1 MKNET
6 HTESDS
12 EKKAGDY
19 TIQPKADLEAS
30 RLETPASVQ
39 EVMSKIEQAQLLR
52 AREDINI
59 QLSDIKKSVQGVIH
73 RYTFDEFAETGKTM
87 SLSEY
92 KKQRTKVLEKVS
104 FCANSADIKEKIL
117 IHILAWLKEWNAILS
132 DMTEVDID
140 EHHHCIAQMEVL
152 PKTFKAIEGNVKRLS
167 VISTSLLEDKK
178 KQEEKKASRK
188 ALWKSWKERVIKR
201 PATVHALTPNQ
212 MIGDEFATN
221 TKVSEIQAM
230 LQELIDTTMF
240 NKLENNAINYI
251 ASTIENLSK
260 ALSSLNNEAKII
272 NLHPGIYISEES
284 EKELSLQIIQE
295 LSEENER
302 LQRKLQEAEEKC
314 EQFIKFK
321 ASPTS
326 TLKVLYE
333 FSPESSMGFSM
344 TDEAASMDNTL
355 TKEFENRMD
364 GAQRKETQ
372 GSVLKWDSAS
382 SHTVQ
387 VEMTP
392 DLIEQQFPLLEK
404 PPKIPSKD
412 ITEDKISLKKGD
424 IYQKGWTDEYQSQ
437 KRKITKAPYEFE
449 TSRSNLSNQTSKQIV
464 PKTKVDY
471 DLDLQAQQKM
481 SQEIQPLSIAKSKS
495 FIESKS
501 QHVLSNFPSTDT
513 KSQGGKS
520 GTSSKWERLRKYKI
534 AYILEKCQIISDH
547 KKKSTTELMA
557 KESKSV
563 MSFQAVPF
571 ASIQPDKS
579 SEKVKIKGKEHQ
591 ISSEIT
597 TSKEGKTKE
606 EDTSVFSKKGK
617 SQELVESQSKTT
629 KETSESTTV
638 LGSPEGKSEQANL
651 DEFHNAIMS
660 FLKEKIDN
668 TENPLDKK
676 TMLEEELL
684 LKKAEVEK
692 LGIIKAKMEEYFQNV
707 ARAVAKILRKYK
719 DIKKAGQ
726 IREKQM
732 KQTRVSFMPGLH
744 LQEPVSPTSEI
755 SSLLSSESMDPVVQN
770 LTQEI
775 LNEID
780 APVVSLADH
789 KEEEKQRQE
798 EYLLEVQGES
808 FNMNLKHQ
816 LQEKRNLCKMS
827 YQRIHKDLQKLQM
840 KEGEQEQQKQ
850 DQWQEEVW
858 EQHQKQ
864 RMQTQTEQDE
874 KQKGMEEEEEQKQK
888 QQHLEAWRQKMK
900 EQGVSL
906 EKEKGQQMEQLQKEV
921 KHMELESS
929 WKEEEEK
936 QKPKRKGRDD
946 ESQWH
951 KKAKEQ
957 LKIKE
962 EIPEE
967 LETVLSYSSIR
978 LTPRWKN
985 TWKRA
990 LLLHTKTDF
999 HVNLADEKHS
1009 ELVIPPTS
1017 TQLSSPGPF
1026 SIPGQFPT
1034 KSITVIHEEDQNQG
1048 ITLSPEQAQAL
1059 GITLTPQQAQE
1070 QGITLTPSQALAQGI
1085 TLTPSQALAPDTTLT
1100 PQQALEQGITLTPSQ
1115 ALAQGITLTP
1125 SQALAPDTTL
1135 TSQQALAQGITLTPS
1150 QALAQGITLTPQ
1162 QALEQGITLTP
1173 SQALAQGITL
1183 TPQQALEQGITLS
1196 PQQVLAQGITLTPQQ
1211 VQAQGITLTP
1221 SQALAQGITLTSQ
1234 QALVQGITLTP
1245 QQALAQAITLTPQQA
1260 LAQGITL
1267 TPQQVQAQDITLTPQ
1282 QALAQD
1288 ITLTPQQVQAR
1299 DITLTPHQALAQDI
1313 TLTPQQVQALGITL
1327 TPHQAQ
1333 ALGIT
1338 LTPQQ
1343 VQAQGITL
1351 TPSQALA
1358 QGITLTPSQALAPD
1372 ITLTPQQA
1380 LAQAITLTPQQVLE
1394 QDITLTPSQA
1404 LAQGI
1409 TLTPQQAL
1417 PQDITLTPQQALVQG
1432 ITLTPHQ
1439 AQALGITLT
1448 PQQVQAQGITLS
1460 PNQVLAPDTTLTP
1473 QQALPQDITLT
1484 PQQALVQGITLT
1496 PHQAQA
1502 LGITLTPQ
1510 QVQAQGITLSP
1521 NQVLAPDTTLT
1532 PQQVQAQG
1540 ITLTPEQAQAQ
1551 GITLTP
1557 QQVLAQGI
1565 TLTPQQVLAQGI
1577 TLTPQQVQAQGIT
1590 LSPSQVLAPDITLTP
1605 QQALEQG
1612 ITLTP
1617 QQAQALGIT
1626 LTPQQAQAQGIT
1638 LTPEQAQAQGITLT
1652 PQQVLAQ
1659 GITLTPQQVLAP
1671 VITLTPQQ
1679 ALAQGITLTPQQ
1691 AQALGITLTP
1701 QQVQAQGITLTPEQ
1715 AQAHGITLTPQQVLA
1730 QGITLTPQQVLAP
1743 VITLTPQQALE
1754 QGITLTPQQAQ
1765 ALGITLTPQQ
1775 VQAQGITLT
1784 PEQAQAQGITL
1795 TPQQAQ
1801 AQGITLTP
1809 QHVLA
1814 QGITLTPQQVLA
1826 QGITLTPQQVQAQGI
1841 TLTPQQVL
1849 AQGITLTPQ
1858 QVQAQGITLT
1868 PQQVQAQGITLTPQ
1882 QVLAQGITLTPQQA
1896 LEQGI
1901 TLTPQQAQ
1909 ALGITLTPQQVQAQ
1923 GITLTH
1929 EQFKALMVTLTLE
1942 KSQGLGVTLTHEQVQ
1957 ALRAPV
1963 IFQQEGT
1970 LRDYITPIQGQTPKA
1985 PAQAHDM
1992 TLTPEQSQGMQIPVT
2007 TQQAQIL
2014 GVPITQGQDE
2024 ALGVTITPQ
2033 QAEAQAQ
2040 ARALMF
2046 TLTPENARIWGIT
2059 HTNEQAPAVGITLT
2073 PEQKQVLGVPLTLDQ
2088 AQALETPLTAEQAW
2102 KLGVAITPEM
2112 AQEVSHTL
2120 FLKQGKA
2127 LGIEQAQSFGTPL
2140 TLNQAQAL
2148 RIPNAWLSIITRR
2161 HERSLGAP
2169 LTSDKAHVLGPPLTH
2184 EQVQPSG
2191 APFTPGQAQ
2200 PMGITHMSKQSLEP
2214 RAPPINEQFSQ
2225 IWAGPSSGHT
2235 QEVGIFS
2242 ISDKSIK
2249 PSAPHMPRLSTR
2261 LAPSTLKPF
2270 QESKTSLLS
2279 GQSTTSRTRWP
2290 LVPSALIDEKTP
2302 GFKVSST
2309 SLQTSGFPF
2318 TQAPFVSGKSG
2329 GKGSFPREL
2338 PSSKQTLVSKGQFT
2352 PVKFLAPEVP
2362 PTPGKLSVS
2371 GTPPTLGQP
2380 LTLDSPLSPRQIL
2393 IPRDSLTPQ
2402 SPLISKLPLASRQ
2415 PLISGIPP
2423 ASSPIPSLWAPLFPG
2438 KPLIPGAPSV
2448 PGELI
2453 ESGLSTFSEQ
2463 PQAFQ
2468 LPTTCEQSPYLQAPS
2483 TLGELPAPQTFPG
2496 QAFPL
2501 RISPTPGH
2509 PPPPWAPSTPAKP
2522 PKDLSLKSKSAL
2534 VHPGAPSFKVP
2545 QAPFTAKKFQISEVS
2560 DTSEEI
2566 QELRDS
2572 FTMEQLRTFQPY
2584 LTKYRTP
2591 VSQTPYIDEGDLSTL
2606 MKPIT
2611 SLPPLT
2617 TQLPKRSQISPSEW
2631 DWKSRFPPISKPC
2644 VLTSVSGTKKL
2655 KMMIPPSSFQELK
2668 EQRYFVDV
2676 KAQRKNLILLNQT
2689 TETSGH
2695 PSELHTTA
2703 RNLIIETLHTDTV
2716 RLGYLFRKYIAYR
2729 LIQRARNN
2737 IIKRLLAIQNSGKG
2751 YETQN
2756 LYIMLN
2762 RIDGYQKKMMGVW
2775 TEKQK
2780 SLEQKRTQCLR
2791 KMMFLFSQLQDMYQL
2806 NLSQPVPLLIDKKQ
2820 KPAPTKFIQQPFLE
2834 LLVKEDRKFDIF
2846 KKFRQEDQMATIWN
2860 ADQSISSY
2868 PIAEKTSLHSLWA
2881 QLGGYPPIP
2890 MLLQLDVQS
2899 SFRKSL
2905 ASIQSQFNKNPKRL

>member
-1 MKNET
+1 
-6 HTESDS
+6 
-12 EKKAGDY
+12 G
-19 TIQPKADLEAS
+19 
-30 RLETPASVQ
+30 
-39 EVMSKIEQAQLLR
+39 
-52 AREDINI
+52 INI
-59 QLSDIKKSVQGVIH
+59 QLSDIKKSVQGIIH
-73 RYTFDEFAETGKTM
+73 RYTFDEFVETGRKV

-117 IHILAWLKEWNAILS
+117 IYILAWLKEWNAILS

-167 VISTSLLEDKK
+167 VISTSLLEDKRK
-178 KQEEKKASRK
+178 EEEKKMSRK

-260 ALSSLNNEAKII
+260 ALSSLNNEAKVI
-272 NLHPGIYISEES
+272 NLHPEICISEES
-284 EKELSLQIIQE
+284 EKELSLKVIQE

-302 LQRKLQEAEEKC
+302 LQRKLQEAEEKY

-321 ASPTS
+321 ALPTS

-333 FSPESSMGFSM
+333 FSPKSSMGFSM
-344 TDEAASMDNTL
+344 TDEAAS
-355 TKEFENRMD
+355 MD

-382 SHTVQ
+382 SHTAQ

-404 PPKIPSKD
+404 TPKIPSKD

-449 TSRSNLSNQTSKQIV
+449 TSRSNLSKQTSKQIV
-464 PKTKVDY
+464 SKTKVDY
-471 DLDLQAQQKM
+471 DLDLQAQRKT

-501 QHVLSNFPSTDT
+501 QHVLSNFPSIDT

-534 AYILEKCQIISDH
+534 AYILEKCQVISDH

-557 KESKSV
+557 KESESV
-563 MSFQAVPF
+563 TSFQAVPF
-571 ASIQPDKS
+571 GSIQPDKS
-579 SEKVKIKGKEHQ
+579 SEKVKIEGKEHQ

-597 TSKEGKTKE
+597 TSKEGKTEE
-606 EDTSVFSKKGK
+606 EDTSVFTKKGK
-617 SQELVESQSKTT
+617 SQELVESQSK
-629 KETSESTTV
+629 TSESTTV

-676 TMLEEELL
+676 TVPEEELL

-719 DIKKAGQ
+719 DIKIAGQ

-732 KQTRVSFMPGLH
+732 KQTTVSFMPGLH
-744 LQEPVSPTSEI
+744 LQEPISPKSEI
-755 SSLLSSESMDPVVQN
+755 SSLLSSESMDPVIQN

-775 LNEID
+775 LTEID
-780 APVVSLADH
+780 APVVSIAGKDH
-789 KEEEKQRQE
+789 MEKENQRQE
-798 EYLLEVQGES
+798 EYLQEVQEES
-808 FNMNLKHQ
+808 LNMNLKHQ
-816 LQEKRNLCKMS
+816 LQERNLWKMS
-827 YQRIHKDLQKLQM
+827 YKSIKKDLQKLQM
-840 KEGEQEQQKQ
+840 KEGKQEQQKQ

-864 RMQTQTEQDE
+864 RMQKQTEQDE
-874 KQKGMEEEEEQKQK
+874 KQKGMEEEEQQKQK
-888 QQHLEAWRQKMK
+888 QQWLEARGQKMK

-906 EKEKGQQMEQLQKEV
+906 EEEGQQMEQLQKEV

-951 KKAKEQ
+951 QKAKEQ

-962 EIPEE
+962 ERPEE
-967 LETVLSYSSIR
+967 LENVLSSTSIR

-990 LLLHTKTDF
+990 LLLRTKKKS

-1009 ELVIPPTS
+1009 EPVIPPTS
-1017 TQLSSPGPF
+1017 TQFSSPGPF

-1034 KSITVIHEEDQNQG
+1034 KCITF
-1048 ITLSPEQAQAL
+1048 
-1059 GITLTPQQAQE
+1059 TPQQAQE

-1085 TLTPSQALAPDTTLT
+1085 TLTPSQALA
-1100 PQQALEQGITLTPSQ
+1100 
-1115 ALAQGITLTP
+1115 
-1125 SQALAPDTTL
+1125 
-1135 TSQQALAQGITLTPS
+1135 QGITLTPS

-1162 QALEQGITLTP
+1162 QA
-1173 SQALAQGITL
+1173 QALD
-1183 TPQQALEQGITLS
+1183 
-1196 PQQVLAQGITLTPQQ
+1196 
-1211 VQAQGITLTP
+1211 
-1221 SQALAQGITLTSQ
+1221 
-1234 QALVQGITLTP
+1234 
-1245 QQALAQAITLTPQQA
+1245 ITLTPQQA

-1267 TPQQVQAQDITLTPQ
+1267 TPQ
-1282 QALAQD
+1282 
-1288 ITLTPQQVQAR
+1288 
-1299 DITLTPHQALAQDI
+1299 
-1313 TLTPQQVQALGITL
+1313 
-1327 TPHQAQ
+1327 
-1333 ALGIT
+1333 
-1338 LTPQQ
+1338 
-1343 VQAQGITL
+1343 
-1351 TPSQALA
+1351 
-1358 QGITLTPSQALAPD
+1358 
-1372 ITLTPQQA
+1372 
-1380 LAQAITLTPQQVLE
+1380 
-1394 QDITLTPSQA
+1394 
-1404 LAQGI
+1404 
-1409 TLTPQQAL
+1409 
-1417 PQDITLTPQQALVQG
+1417 
-1432 ITLTPHQ
+1432 
-1439 AQALGITLT
+1439 
-1448 PQQVQAQGITLS
+1448 
-1460 PNQVLAPDTTLTP
+1460 
-1473 QQALPQDITLT
+1473 
-1484 PQQALVQGITLT
+1484 
-1496 PHQAQA
+1496 
-1502 LGITLTPQ
+1502 
-1510 QVQAQGITLSP
+1510 
-1521 NQVLAPDTTLT
+1521 
-1532 PQQVQAQG
+1532 
-1540 ITLTPEQAQAQ
+1540 
-1551 GITLTP
+1551 
-1557 QQVLAQGI
+1557 
-1565 TLTPQQVLAQGI
+1565 
-1577 TLTPQQVQAQGIT
+1577 
-1590 LSPSQVLAPDITLTP
+1590 
-1605 QQALEQG
+1605 
-1612 ITLTP
+1612 
-1617 QQAQALGIT
+1617 
-1626 LTPQQAQAQGIT
+1626 
-1638 LTPEQAQAQGITLT
+1638 
-1652 PQQVLAQ
+1652 
-1659 GITLTPQQVLAP
+1659 
-1671 VITLTPQQ
+1671 
-1679 ALAQGITLTPQQ
+1679 
-1691 AQALGITLTP
+1691 
-1701 QQVQAQGITLTPEQ
+1701 
-1715 AQAHGITLTPQQVLA
+1715 
-1730 QGITLTPQQVLAP
+1730 
-1743 VITLTPQQALE
+1743 
-1754 QGITLTPQQAQ
+1754 
-1765 ALGITLTPQQ
+1765 
-1775 VQAQGITLT
+1775 
-1784 PEQAQAQGITL
+1784 QAQAQGITL

-1809 QHVLA
+1809 QQA
-1814 QGITLTPQQVLA
+1814 
-1826 QGITLTPQQVQAQGI
+1826 QAQGI
-1841 TLTPQQVL
+1841 TLTPQQ
-1849 AQGITLTPQ
+1849 A
-1858 QVQAQGITLT
+1858 QAQGITLT
-1868 PQQVQAQGITLTPQ
+1868 PQQAQAQGITLTPQ
-1882 QVLAQGITLTPQQA
+1882 QAQA
-1896 LEQGI
+1896 QGI

-1909 ALGITLTPQQVQAQ
+1909 ALDITLTPQQALAQGITLTPQQAQAQ
-1923 GITLTH
+1923 GITLTPQQAQAQGITLTPQQAQAQGITLTPQQAQAQGITLTPQQAQAQGITLTPQQAQAQGITLTPQQAQAQGITLTPQQAQAQGITLTPQQAQALDITLTPQQAQALDITLTPQQAQALDITLTPQQAQALDITLTPQQAQALDITLTPQQAQALDITLTPQQAQALDITLTPQQAQALDITLTPQQAQALDITLTPQQAQALDITLTPQQAQALDITLTPQQAQALDITLTPQQAQALDITLTPQQAQALDITLTPQQAQALDITLTPQQAQALDITLTPQQAQALDITLTPQQAQALDITLTPQLAQALDITLSPQQAQALGITLTH
-1929 EQFKALMVTLTLE
+1929 EQFKALMVTLTPE
-1942 KSQGLGVTLTHEQVQ
+1942 KSQGLG
-1957 ALRAPV
+1957 
-1963 IFQQEGT
+1963 
-1970 LRDYITPIQGQTPKA
+1970 
-1985 PAQAHDM
+1985 
-1992 TLTPEQSQGMQIPVT
+1992 IPVT

-2046 TLTPENARIWGIT
+2046 TLTPENAQIWGIT

-2073 PEQKQVLGVPLTLDQ
+2073 PEQKHVLEVPLTFDQ

-2112 AQEVSHTL
+2112 AQKVSHTL

-2127 LGIEQAQSFGTPL
+2127 LGIGPTYEQAQSFGSPL
-2140 TLNQAQAL
+2140 TLNQARAL

-2161 HERSLGAP
+2161 HEQSLGAP
-2169 LTSDKAHVLGPPLTH
+2169 LTSDKAQVLGSPLTR

-2225 IWAGPSSGHT
+2225 FRAGPSSGHT

-2242 ISDKSIK
+2242 IPDKSIK
-2249 PSAPHMPRLSTR
+2249 PSAPHMPKPSTR

-2318 TQAPFVSGKSG
+2318 TQAPFVSGKSR
-2329 GKGSFPREL
+2329 GKGSFGREL

-2371 GTPPTLGQP
+2371 GPPPTLGQP

-2423 ASSPIPSLWAPLFPG
+2423 ASSQIPSLWAPLFPG

-2448 PGELI
+2448 PGELM
-2453 ESGLSTFSEQ
+2453 ESGLSTSEQ

-2468 LPTTCEQSPYLQAPS
+2468 LPTACEQSPYLQAPS

-2501 RISPTPGH
+2501 WISPTPGH
-2509 PPPPWAPSTPAKP
+2509 PPPPPTPSTPGKP

-2545 QAPFTAKKFQISEVS
+2545 QAPFTTKKFQISEVS

-2572 FTMEQLRTFQPY
+2572 FTMEQLRTFQSY

-2591 VSQTPYIDEGDLSTL
+2591 VSQTPYIDEGALPTR

-2617 TQLPKRSQISPSEW
+2617 TQLPKRSQIAPSEW

-2737 IIKRLLAIQNSGKG
+2737 IIKRILAIQNSGKG

-2780 SLEQKRTQCLR
+2780 SLEQKRNQCLR

-2820 KPAPTKFIQQPFLE
+2820 KPTPTKFIQQPFLE
-2834 LLVKEDRKFDIF
+2834 LLMKEDRKSDIF
-2846 KKFRQEDQMATIWN
+2846 KKFRQQEDQMAAIWN
-2860 ADQSISSY
+2860 ADQSTTSY
-2868 PIAEKTSLHSLWA
+2868 PITEKTSLHSLWA

-2905 ASIQSQFNKNPKRL
+2905 ASIQSQ

>member
-1 MKNET
+1 
-6 HTESDS
+6 
-12 EKKAGDY
+12 
-19 TIQPKADLEAS
+19 
-30 RLETPASVQ
+30 
-39 EVMSKIEQAQLLR
+39 
-52 AREDINI
+52 DIII

-73 RYTFDEFAETGKTM
+73 RYTFDEFVETGKTM

-117 IHILAWLKEWNAILS
+117 IHILAWLKEWDAILS
-132 DMTEVDID
+132 DMTEVDTD

-178 KQEEKKASRK
+178 KQEEKQASRK

-272 NLHPGIYISEES
+272 NLHPEICLSEES
-284 EKELSLQIIQE
+284 GKKLSLQIIQE

-302 LQRKLQEAEEKC
+302 LQRKLQEAEEKY
-314 EQFIKFK
+314 EHFIKFK

-326 TLKVLYE
+326 TVKVLYE
-333 FSPESSMGFSM
+333 FSPKSSMGFSM
-344 TDEAASMDNTL
+344 TDEAASMDNIL
-355 TKEFENRMD
+355 MKEFENRMD

-382 SHTVQ
+382 SHTAQ

-437 KRKITKAPYEFE
+437 KRKITKTPYEFE
-449 TSRSNLSNQTSKQIV
+449 TSRSDLSNQTSKQIV
-464 PKTKVDY
+464 SKTKVDY
-471 DLDLQAQQKM
+471 DLDLQAQRKT
-481 SQEIQPLSIAKSKS
+481 SQEIQPFSIAKSKP

-501 QHVLSNFPSTDT
+501 QHDLSNFPSTDT

-534 AYILEKCQIISDH
+534 AYILEKCQVISDH

-563 MSFQAVPF
+563 LSFQAVPF
-571 ASIQPDKS
+571 GSTQPDKS
-579 SEKVKIKGKEHQ
+579 SEKVQIKGKEHQ

-597 TSKEGKTKE
+597 TSKEGKTEE
-606 EDTSVFSKKGK
+606 EDTSVFTKKDK

-629 KETSESTTV
+629 KETSESSTV

-676 TMLEEELL
+676 IVLEEELL

-726 IREKQM
+726 IREQQM

-775 LNEID
+775 LTEID

-816 LQEKRNLCKMS
+816 LQEERNLWKMS
-827 YQRIHKDLQKLQM
+827 YQRIHKDLQKLQL

-858 EQHQKQ
+858 EQYQKQ

-946 ESQWH
+946 ESQGH

-962 EIPEE
+962 ERPEE

-990 LLLHTKTDF
+990 LLLRTKKEF
-999 HVNLADEKHS
+999 HGNLADEKRS
-1009 ELVIPPTS
+1009 ELVIPPTP
-1017 TQLSSPGPF
+1017 TQFSSPEPF
-1026 SIPGQFPT
+1026 SIPEQFPT
-1034 KSITVIHEEDQNQG
+1034 KSITVIHEEDQDQG
-1048 ITLSPEQAQAL
+1048 IPLSPEQAQAL
-1059 GITLTPQQAQE
+1059 GITLTP
-1070 QGITLTPSQALAQGI
+1070 SQAL
-1085 TLTPSQALAPDTTLT
+1085 
-1100 PQQALEQGITLTPSQ
+1100 
-1115 ALAQGITLTP
+1115 
-1125 SQALAPDTTL
+1125 
-1135 TSQQALAQGITLTPS
+1135 
-1150 QALAQGITLTPQ
+1150 
-1162 QALEQGITLTP
+1162 
-1173 SQALAQGITL
+1173 
-1183 TPQQALEQGITLS
+1183 
-1196 PQQVLAQGITLTPQQ
+1196 
-1211 VQAQGITLTP
+1211 
-1221 SQALAQGITLTSQ
+1221 
-1234 QALVQGITLTP
+1234 
-1245 QQALAQAITLTPQQA
+1245 
-1260 LAQGITL
+1260 
-1267 TPQQVQAQDITLTPQ
+1267 
-1282 QALAQD
+1282 
-1288 ITLTPQQVQAR
+1288 
-1299 DITLTPHQALAQDI
+1299 
-1313 TLTPQQVQALGITL
+1313 
-1327 TPHQAQ
+1327 
-1333 ALGIT
+1333 
-1338 LTPQQ
+1338 
-1343 VQAQGITL
+1343 AQGITL

-1358 QGITLTPSQALAPD
+1358 QGITLTPSQALAQGITLTPSQALAQGITLTPSQALAQGITLTPSQALAQGITLTPSQALAQGITLTPSQALAQGITLTPSQALAQGITLTPSQALAQGITLTPSQALAQGITLTPNITLTSQQALAQGITLTPQQALAPD

-1380 LAQAITLTPQQVLE
+1380 LAQAITLTP
-1394 QDITLTPSQA
+1394 S
-1404 LAQGI
+1404 
-1409 TLTPQQAL
+1409 
-1417 PQDITLTPQQALVQG
+1417 QALVQ
-1432 ITLTPHQ
+1432 
-1439 AQALGITLT
+1439 
-1448 PQQVQAQGITLS
+1448 
-1460 PNQVLAPDTTLTP
+1460 D
-1473 QQALPQDITLT
+1473 
-1484 PQQALVQGITLT
+1484 
-1496 PHQAQA
+1496 
-1502 LGITLTPQ
+1502 
-1510 QVQAQGITLSP
+1510 
-1521 NQVLAPDTTLT
+1521 
-1532 PQQVQAQG
+1532 
-1540 ITLTPEQAQAQ
+1540 
-1551 GITLTP
+1551 
-1557 QQVLAQGI
+1557 
-1565 TLTPQQVLAQGI
+1565 
-1577 TLTPQQVQAQGIT
+1577 
-1590 LSPSQVLAPDITLTP
+1590 
-1605 QQALEQG
+1605 
-1612 ITLTP
+1612 
-1617 QQAQALGIT
+1617 
-1626 LTPQQAQAQGIT
+1626 
-1638 LTPEQAQAQGITLT
+1638 
-1652 PQQVLAQ
+1652 
-1659 GITLTPQQVLAP
+1659 
-1671 VITLTPQQ
+1671 ITLTPQQ

-1691 AQALGITLTP
+1691 A
-1701 QQVQAQGITLTPEQ
+1701 
-1715 AQAHGITLTPQQVLA
+1715 
-1730 QGITLTPQQVLAP
+1730 LAP
-1743 VITLTPQQALE
+1743 GITLTPQQALAP
-1754 QGITLTPQQAQ
+1754 GITLTPQQALAPGITLTPQQ
-1765 ALGITLTPQQ
+1765 ALAPGITLTPQQALAPGITLTPQQALAPGITLTPQQALAPGITLTPQQALAPGITLTPQQALAPDITLTPQQ

-1784 PEQAQAQGITL
+1784 PEQAQAQGIPLSAQQVQALGISL
-1795 TPQQAQ
+1795 TPQQA
-1801 AQGITLTP
+1801 
-1809 QHVLA
+1809 LA
-1814 QGITLTPQQVLA
+1814 PD
-1826 QGITLTPQQVQAQGI
+1826 ITLTPQQVQA
-1841 TLTPQQVL
+1841 
-1849 AQGITLTPQ
+1849 
-1858 QVQAQGITLT
+1858 
-1868 PQQVQAQGITLTPQ
+1868 
-1882 QVLAQGITLTPQQA
+1882 
-1896 LEQGI
+1896 
-1901 TLTPQQAQ
+1901 
-1909 ALGITLTPQQVQAQ
+1909 LGITLTPEQVQAQ

-1963 IFQQEGT
+1963 ILQQEGT
-1970 LRDYITPIQGQTPKA
+1970 LRGHITPIQGQTLKA
-1985 PAQAHDM
+1985 PAQAHD
-1992 TLTPEQSQGMQIPVT
+1992 TILTPEQSQAMQIPVT

-2033 QAEAQAQ
+2033 QAQAQAQ

-2046 TLTPENARIWGIT
+2046 TLTPENAQIWGIT

-2088 AQALETPLTAEQAW
+2088 AQALETPLAAEQAW
-2102 KLGVAITPEM
+2102 KLGIAITPEM

-2127 LGIEQAQSFGTPL
+2127 LGVEQAQSFGTPL

-2161 HERSLGAP
+2161 HEQSLGAP
-2169 LTSDKAHVLGPPLTH
+2169 LTSDKAHVLGSPLTR
-2184 EQVQPSG
+2184 EQVQPWG

-2242 ISDKSIK
+2242 IPDKSIK
-2249 PSAPHMPRLSTR
+2249 PSAPHMPKLSTR

-2270 QESKTSLLS
+2270 QESKTPLLS
-2279 GQSTTSRTRWP
+2279 GQSTTSRASWP
-2290 LVPSALIDEKTP
+2290 LVPFALIDERTP
-2302 GFKVSST
+2302 GSKVSST
-2309 SLQTSGFPF
+2309 SLQASGFPL
-2318 TQAPFVSGKSG
+2318 TQAPFVSGKSR
-2329 GKGSFPREL
+2329 GKGSFLREL
-2338 PSSKQTLVSKGQFT
+2338 PSSKQTLVSKGQVT
-2352 PVKFLAPEVP
+2352 PVKFLAPQVP

-2380 LTLDSPLSPRQIL
+2380 LTRDSPLSPRQIL

-2415 PLISGIPP
+2415 SLISGIPP
-2423 ASSPIPSLWAPLFPG
+2423 ASSQIPSLWAPLFPG

-2448 PGELI
+2448 PGELM

-2509 PPPPWAPSTPAKP
+2509 PPPPRAPSTPAKP

-2545 QAPFTAKKFQISEVS
+2545 QAPFTTKKFQTSEVS

-2572 FTMEQLRTFQPY
+2572 FTMEQVRTFQPY

-2591 VSQTPYIDEGDLSTL
+2591 VSQTPYIGKGDLPPL

-2617 TQLPKRSQISPSEW
+2617 TQLPKTSQISPSEW

-2655 KMMIPPSSFQELK
+2655 KMMIPDSSFQELK

-2676 KAQRKNLILLNQT
+2676 KAQRKNLVLLNQT

-2780 SLEQKRTQCLR
+2780 SLEQKRNQCLR
-2791 KMMFLFSQLQDMYQL
+2791 KMMFLFSQLHDMYQL

-2820 KPAPTKFIQQPFLE
+2820 KPAPTKVIQQPFLE
-2834 LLVKEDRKFDIF
+2834 LLMKEDRKLDIF
-2846 KKFRQEDQMATIWN
+2846 KKFRQEDQMAAIWN
-2860 ADQSISSY
+2860 ADQSTSSY

-2881 QLGGYPPIP
+2881 QLGGYPLIP

-2905 ASIQSQFNKNPKRL
+2905 ASIQSQ

>member
-1 MKNET
+1 
-6 HTESDS
+6 
-12 EKKAGDY
+12 
-19 TIQPKADLEAS
+19 
-30 RLETPASVQ
+30 
-39 EVMSKIEQAQLLR
+39 
-52 AREDINI
+52 DIII

-73 RYTFDEFAETGKTM
+73 RYTFDEFVETGKTM

-117 IHILAWLKEWNAILS
+117 IHILAWLKEWDAILS
-132 DMTEVDID
+132 DMTEVDTD

-178 KQEEKKASRK
+178 KQEEKQASRK

-272 NLHPGIYISEES
+272 NLHPEICLSEES
-284 EKELSLQIIQE
+284 GKKLSLQIIQE

-302 LQRKLQEAEEKC
+302 LQRKLQEAEEKY
-314 EQFIKFK
+314 EHFIKFK

-326 TLKVLYE
+326 TVKVLYE
-333 FSPESSMGFSM
+333 FSPKSSMGFSM
-344 TDEAASMDNTL
+344 TDEAASMDNIL
-355 TKEFENRMD
+355 MKEFENRMD

-382 SHTVQ
+382 SHTAQ

-437 KRKITKAPYEFE
+437 KRKITKTPYEFE
-449 TSRSNLSNQTSKQIV
+449 TSRSDLSNQTSKQIV
-464 PKTKVDY
+464 SKTKVDY
-471 DLDLQAQQKM
+471 DLDLQAQRKT
-481 SQEIQPLSIAKSKS
+481 SQEIQPFSIAKSKP

-501 QHVLSNFPSTDT
+501 QHDLSNFPSTDT

-534 AYILEKCQIISDH
+534 AYILEKCQVISDH

-563 MSFQAVPF
+563 LSFQAVPF
-571 ASIQPDKS
+571 GSTQPDKS
-579 SEKVKIKGKEHQ
+579 SEKVQIKGKEHQ

-597 TSKEGKTKE
+597 TSKEGKTEE
-606 EDTSVFSKKGK
+606 EDTSVFTKKDK

-629 KETSESTTV
+629 KETSESSTV

-676 TMLEEELL
+676 IVLEEELL

-726 IREKQM
+726 IREQQM

-775 LNEID
+775 LTEID

-816 LQEKRNLCKMS
+816 LQEERNLWKMS
-827 YQRIHKDLQKLQM
+827 YQRIHKDLQKLQL

-858 EQHQKQ
+858 EQYQKQ

-946 ESQWH
+946 ESQGH

-962 EIPEE
+962 ERPEE

-990 LLLHTKTDF
+990 LLLRTKKEF
-999 HVNLADEKHS
+999 HGNLADEKRS
-1009 ELVIPPTS
+1009 ELVIPPTP
-1017 TQLSSPGPF
+1017 TQFSSPEPF
-1026 SIPGQFPT
+1026 SIPEQFPT
-1034 KSITVIHEEDQNQG
+1034 KSITVIHEEDQDQG
-1048 ITLSPEQAQAL
+1048 IPLSPEQAQAL
-1059 GITLTPQQAQE
+1059 GITLTP
-1070 QGITLTPSQALAQGI
+1070 SQAL
-1085 TLTPSQALAPDTTLT
+1085 
-1100 PQQALEQGITLTPSQ
+1100 
-1115 ALAQGITLTP
+1115 
-1125 SQALAPDTTL
+1125 
-1135 TSQQALAQGITLTPS
+1135 
-1150 QALAQGITLTPQ
+1150 
-1162 QALEQGITLTP
+1162 
-1173 SQALAQGITL
+1173 
-1183 TPQQALEQGITLS
+1183 
-1196 PQQVLAQGITLTPQQ
+1196 
-1211 VQAQGITLTP
+1211 
-1221 SQALAQGITLTSQ
+1221 
-1234 QALVQGITLTP
+1234 
-1245 QQALAQAITLTPQQA
+1245 
-1260 LAQGITL
+1260 
-1267 TPQQVQAQDITLTPQ
+1267 
-1282 QALAQD
+1282 
-1288 ITLTPQQVQAR
+1288 
-1299 DITLTPHQALAQDI
+1299 
-1313 TLTPQQVQALGITL
+1313 
-1327 TPHQAQ
+1327 
-1333 ALGIT
+1333 
-1338 LTPQQ
+1338 
-1343 VQAQGITL
+1343 AQGITL

-1358 QGITLTPSQALAPD
+1358 QGITLTPSQALAQGITLTPSQALAQGITLTPSQALAQGITLTPSQALAQGITLTPSQALAQGITLTPSQALAQGITLTPSQALAQGITLTPSQALAQGITLTPSQALAQDITLTSQQALAQGITLTPQQALAPD

-1380 LAQAITLTPQQVLE
+1380 LAQAITLTP
-1394 QDITLTPSQA
+1394 S
-1404 LAQGI
+1404 
-1409 TLTPQQAL
+1409 
-1417 PQDITLTPQQALVQG
+1417 QALVQ
-1432 ITLTPHQ
+1432 
-1439 AQALGITLT
+1439 
-1448 PQQVQAQGITLS
+1448 
-1460 PNQVLAPDTTLTP
+1460 D
-1473 QQALPQDITLT
+1473 
-1484 PQQALVQGITLT
+1484 
-1496 PHQAQA
+1496 
-1502 LGITLTPQ
+1502 
-1510 QVQAQGITLSP
+1510 
-1521 NQVLAPDTTLT
+1521 
-1532 PQQVQAQG
+1532 
-1540 ITLTPEQAQAQ
+1540 
-1551 GITLTP
+1551 
-1557 QQVLAQGI
+1557 
-1565 TLTPQQVLAQGI
+1565 
-1577 TLTPQQVQAQGIT
+1577 
-1590 LSPSQVLAPDITLTP
+1590 
-1605 QQALEQG
+1605 
-1612 ITLTP
+1612 
-1617 QQAQALGIT
+1617 
-1626 LTPQQAQAQGIT
+1626 
-1638 LTPEQAQAQGITLT
+1638 
-1652 PQQVLAQ
+1652 
-1659 GITLTPQQVLAP
+1659 
-1671 VITLTPQQ
+1671 ITLTPQQ

-1691 AQALGITLTP
+1691 A
-1701 QQVQAQGITLTPEQ
+1701 
-1715 AQAHGITLTPQQVLA
+1715 
-1730 QGITLTPQQVLAP
+1730 LAP
-1743 VITLTPQQALE
+1743 GITLTPQQALAP
-1754 QGITLTPQQAQ
+1754 GITLTPQQALAPGITLTPQQ
-1765 ALGITLTPQQ
+1765 ALAPGITLTPQQALAPGITLTPQQALAPGITLTPQQALAPGITLTPQQALAPGITLTPQQALAPDITLTPQQ

-1784 PEQAQAQGITL
+1784 PEQAQAQGIPLSAQQVQALGISL
-1795 TPQQAQ
+1795 TPQQA
-1801 AQGITLTP
+1801 
-1809 QHVLA
+1809 LA
-1814 QGITLTPQQVLA
+1814 PD
-1826 QGITLTPQQVQAQGI
+1826 ITLTPQQVQA
-1841 TLTPQQVL
+1841 
-1849 AQGITLTPQ
+1849 
-1858 QVQAQGITLT
+1858 
-1868 PQQVQAQGITLTPQ
+1868 
-1882 QVLAQGITLTPQQA
+1882 
-1896 LEQGI
+1896 
-1901 TLTPQQAQ
+1901 
-1909 ALGITLTPQQVQAQ
+1909 LGITLTPEQVQAQ

-1963 IFQQEGT
+1963 ILQQEGT
-1970 LRDYITPIQGQTPKA
+1970 LRGHITPIQGQTLKA
-1985 PAQAHDM
+1985 PAQAHD
-1992 TLTPEQSQGMQIPVT
+1992 TILTPEQSQAMQIPVT

-2033 QAEAQAQ
+2033 QAQAQAQ

-2046 TLTPENARIWGIT
+2046 TLTPENAQIWGIT

-2088 AQALETPLTAEQAW
+2088 AQALETPLAAEQAW
-2102 KLGVAITPEM
+2102 KLGIAITPEM

-2127 LGIEQAQSFGTPL
+2127 LGVEQAQSFGTPL

-2161 HERSLGAP
+2161 HEQSLGAP
-2169 LTSDKAHVLGPPLTH
+2169 LTSDKAHVLGSPLTR
-2184 EQVQPSG
+2184 EQVQP
-2191 APFTPGQAQ
+2191 
-2200 PMGITHMSKQSLEP
+2200 
-2214 RAPPINEQFSQ
+2214 
-2225 IWAGPSSGHT
+2225 W
-2235 QEVGIFS
+2235 
-2242 ISDKSIK
+2242 
-2249 PSAPHMPRLSTR
+2249 
-2261 LAPSTLKPF
+2261 TLKPF
-2270 QESKTSLLS
+2270 QESKTPLLS
-2279 GQSTTSRTRWP
+2279 GQSTTSRASWP
-2290 LVPSALIDEKTP
+2290 LVPFALIDERTP
-2302 GFKVSST
+2302 GSKVSST
-2309 SLQTSGFPF
+2309 SLQASGFPL
-2318 TQAPFVSGKSG
+2318 TQAPFVSGKSR
-2329 GKGSFPREL
+2329 GKGSFLREL
-2338 PSSKQTLVSKGQFT
+2338 PSSKQTLVSKGQVT
-2352 PVKFLAPEVP
+2352 PVKFLAPQVP

-2371 GTPPTLGQP
+2371 GTPPTLGQ
-2380 LTLDSPLSPRQIL
+2380 S
-2393 IPRDSLTPQ
+2393 
-2402 SPLISKLPLASRQ
+2402 
-2415 PLISGIPP
+2415 LISGIPP
-2423 ASSPIPSLWAPLFPG
+2423 ASSQIPSLWAPLFPG

-2448 PGELI
+2448 PGELM

-2509 PPPPWAPSTPAKP
+2509 PPPPRAPSTPAKP

-2545 QAPFTAKKFQISEVS
+2545 QAPFTTKKFQTSEVS

-2572 FTMEQLRTFQPY
+2572 FTMEQVRTFQPY

-2591 VSQTPYIDEGDLSTL
+2591 VSQTPYIGKGDLPPL

-2617 TQLPKRSQISPSEW
+2617 TQLPKTSQISPSEW

-2655 KMMIPPSSFQELK
+2655 KMMIPDSSFQELK

-2676 KAQRKNLILLNQT
+2676 KAQRKNLVLLNQT

-2780 SLEQKRTQCLR
+2780 SLEQKRNQCLR
-2791 KMMFLFSQLQDMYQL
+2791 KMMFLFSQLHDMYQL

-2820 KPAPTKFIQQPFLE
+2820 KPAPTKVIQQPFLE
-2834 LLVKEDRKFDIF
+2834 LLMKEDRKLDIF
-2846 KKFRQEDQMATIWN
+2846 KKFRQQEDQMAAIWN
-2860 ADQSISSY
+2860 ADQSTSSY

-2881 QLGGYPPIP
+2881 QLGGYPLIP

-2905 ASIQSQFNKNPKRL
+2905 ASIQSQ

>member
-6 HTESDS
+6 HSESDS
-12 EKKAGDY
+12 EKKAVDY
-19 TIQPKADLEAS
+19 TIQPKADPEAS

-39 EVMSKIEQAQLLR
+39 DVMSKIEQAQLLR
-52 AREDINI
+52 AREGINI
-59 QLSDIKKSVQGVIH
+59 QLSDIKKSVQGIVH
-73 RYTFDEFAETGKTM
+73 RYTFDEFVETGRKV
-87 SLSEY
+87 SLSDY

-117 IHILAWLKEWNAILS
+117 VHILAWLKEWNAILS

-140 EHHHCIAQMEVL
+140 EHHHCIAQMEIL

-167 VISTSLLEDKK
+167 VIGTSLLEDKK
-178 KQEEKKASRK
+178 KEEEKKMSRK

-260 ALSSLNNEAKII
+260 ALSSLNNEAKVI
-272 NLHPGIYISEES
+272 NLHPEICISEES

-302 LQRKLQEAEEKC
+302 LQGKLQEAEEKC

-321 ASPTS
+321 TLPTS

-333 FSPESSMGFSM
+333 FSPKSSMGFSM

-355 TKEFENRMD
+355 MKEFENRMD

-382 SHTVQ
+382 SHTAQ

-392 DLIEQQFPLLEK
+392 DLIEQQFLLLEK
-404 PPKIPSKD
+404 NPKIPSKD
-412 ITEDKISLKKGD
+412 LTEDKISLKKGD

-449 TSRSNLSNQTSKQIV
+449 TSRSNLSKQTSKQIIS
-464 PKTKVDY
+464 KTKVDY
-471 DLDLQAQQKM
+471 DLDLQSQQKMSQEIQPLSIAQRKTSQEIQPFSIARQKTSQEIQPLSIARRKTSQEIQPLSIAQRKTSQEIQPLSIAQQKT

-534 AYILEKCQIISDH
+534 AYILEKCQVISDH

-571 ASIQPDKS
+571 GSIQPDES
-579 SEKVKIKGKEHQ
+579 SEKVKIEGKEHQ

-597 TSKEGKTKE
+597 TSKKGKTEE
-606 EDTSVFSKKGK
+606 EDTSVFTKKGK
-617 SQELVESQSKTT
+617 SQELVESQSK
-629 KETSESTTV
+629 TSESTTV

-676 TMLEEELL
+676 TVPEEELL

-707 ARAVAKILRKYK
+707 ARAVAKILRKYN
-719 DIKKAGQ
+719 DIKIAGQ

-732 KQTRVSFMPGLH
+732 KQSTVSFMPGLH
-744 LQEPVSPTSEI
+744 LQEPISPKSEI
-755 SSLLSSESMDPVVQN
+755 SSLLSSESMDPVIQN

-775 LNEID
+775 LTEIV
-780 APVVSLADH
+780 APVISIAGKDH
-789 KEEEKQRQE
+789 MEKEKQRQE
-798 EYLLEVQGES
+798 EYLPEVQGES
-808 FNMNLKHQ
+808 LNMNLKHQ
-816 LQEKRNLCKMS
+816 LQERNLWKMG
-827 YQRIHKDLQKLQM
+827 YKRIKKDLQQLQP
-840 KEGEQEQQKQ
+840 KEGKQEQQKQ

-864 RMQTQTEQDE
+864 RMQKQTEQDE
-874 KQKGMEEEEEQKQK
+874 KQKGMEEEEQQKQK
-888 QQHLEAWRQKMK
+888 QQRLEAWRQKMK

-906 EKEKGQQMEQLQKEV
+906 EKEEGQQMEQLQK
-921 KHMELESS
+921 ELESS

-946 ESQWH
+946 ESQWY

-962 EIPEE
+962 ERPEE
-967 LETVLSYSSIR
+967 LENVLSSASIR

-990 LLLHTKTDF
+990 LLSRTKKEF

-1009 ELVIPPTS
+1009 EPVIPPSS
-1017 TQLSSPGPF
+1017 TQFSSPGPF

-1034 KSITVIHEEDQNQG
+1034 KSIAVIHEEAESQG
-1048 ITLSPEQAQAL
+1048 ITLSPEQAQA
-1059 GITLTPQQAQE
+1059 

-1085 TLTPSQALAPDTTLT
+1085 TLTPSQALA
-1100 PQQALEQGITLTPSQ
+1100 QGITLTP
-1115 ALAQGITLTP
+1115 
-1125 SQALAPDTTL
+1125 
-1135 TSQQALAQGITLTPS
+1135 QQALAQGITLTPS

-1162 QALEQGITLTP
+1162 QAMAQGITLTPQQAMAQGITLTPQQAQAQGITLTP

-1183 TPQQALEQGITLS
+1183 TPQQAMAQGITLTPS
-1196 PQQVLAQGITLTPQQ
+1196 QALAQGITLTPQQ
-1211 VQAQGITLTP
+1211 AMAQGITLTPSQALAQGITLTPQQAMAQGITLTPSQALAQGITLTSSQALAQGITLTPSQALAQGITLTPQQAQAQGITLTP
-1221 SQALAQGITLTSQ
+1221 SQALAQGITLTS
-1234 QALVQGITLTP
+1234 
-1245 QQALAQAITLTPQQA
+1245 
-1260 LAQGITL
+1260 
-1267 TPQQVQAQDITLTPQ
+1267 
-1282 QALAQD
+1282 
-1288 ITLTPQQVQAR
+1288 
-1299 DITLTPHQALAQDI
+1299 
-1313 TLTPQQVQALGITL
+1313 
-1327 TPHQAQ
+1327 
-1333 ALGIT
+1333 
-1338 LTPQQ
+1338 
-1343 VQAQGITL
+1343 
-1351 TPSQALA
+1351 
-1358 QGITLTPSQALAPD
+1358 
-1372 ITLTPQQA
+1372 
-1380 LAQAITLTPQQVLE
+1380 
-1394 QDITLTPSQA
+1394 SQA

-1409 TLTPQQAL
+1409 TLTPQQAM
-1417 PQDITLTPQQALVQG
+1417 
-1432 ITLTPHQ
+1432 
-1439 AQALGITLT
+1439 
-1448 PQQVQAQGITLS
+1448 
-1460 PNQVLAPDTTLTP
+1460 
-1473 QQALPQDITLT
+1473 
-1484 PQQALVQGITLT
+1484 
-1496 PHQAQA
+1496 
-1502 LGITLTPQ
+1502 
-1510 QVQAQGITLSP
+1510 
-1521 NQVLAPDTTLT
+1521 
-1532 PQQVQAQG
+1532 
-1540 ITLTPEQAQAQ
+1540 AQ

-1557 QQVLAQGI
+1557 Q
-1565 TLTPQQVLAQGI
+1565 
-1577 TLTPQQVQAQGIT
+1577 
-1590 LSPSQVLAPDITLTP
+1590 
-1605 QQALEQG
+1605 
-1612 ITLTP
+1612 
-1617 QQAQALGIT
+1617 
-1626 LTPQQAQAQGIT
+1626 
-1638 LTPEQAQAQGITLT
+1638 
-1652 PQQVLAQ
+1652 
-1659 GITLTPQQVLAP
+1659 
-1671 VITLTPQQ
+1671 
-1679 ALAQGITLTPQQ
+1679 
-1691 AQALGITLTP
+1691 
-1701 QQVQAQGITLTPEQ
+1701 
-1715 AQAHGITLTPQQVLA
+1715 
-1730 QGITLTPQQVLAP
+1730 
-1743 VITLTPQQALE
+1743 
-1754 QGITLTPQQAQ
+1754 
-1765 ALGITLTPQQ
+1765 
-1775 VQAQGITLT
+1775 
-1784 PEQAQAQGITL
+1784 QAQAQGITL

-1809 QHVLA
+1809 QQA
-1814 QGITLTPQQVLA
+1814 
-1826 QGITLTPQQVQAQGI
+1826 QAQGI
-1841 TLTPQQVL
+1841 TLTPQQAQ
-1849 AQGITLTPQ
+1849 AQGVTLTPQ
-1858 QVQAQGITLT
+1858 QAQAQGITLT
-1868 PQQVQAQGITLTPQ
+1868 PQQAQALDITLTPQQAQAQGITLTPQ
-1882 QVLAQGITLTPQQA
+1882 QAQAQGITLTPQQAQAQGITLTPQQAQAQGITLTPQQA

-1909 ALGITLTPQQVQAQ
+1909 ALDITLTPQQAQAQGITLTPQQAQAQ
-1923 GITLTH
+1923 GITLTPQQAQAQGITLTPQQALEQGITLTPQQAQALDITLTPQQAQALDITLTPQQAQALDITLTPQQAQELDITLTPQQAQALDITLTPQQTQAQGITLTPQQAQALDITLTPQQTQALGITLTH
-1929 EQFKALMVTLTLE
+1929 EQFKALMVTLTPE

-1963 IFQQEGT
+1963 ILQQEGT
-1970 LRDYITPIQGQTPKA
+1970 LRDHITPIQGQTLKA

-1992 TLTPEQSQGMQIPVT
+1992 ILTPEQSQAMQIPVT

-2014 GVPITQGQDE
+2014 GVPIAQGQEE

-2033 QAEAQAQ
+2033 QAEAEAQAQ
-2040 ARALMF
+2040 ALMF
-2046 TLTPENARIWGIT
+2046 TLTPENAQIWGIT

-2073 PEQKQVLGVPLTLDQ
+2073 PEQKHVLEVPLTFDQ

-2112 AQEVSHTL
+2112 AQKVSHTL

-2127 LGIEQAQSFGTPL
+2127 LGIGPTYEQAQSFGSL
-2140 TLNQAQAL
+2140 TLNQARAL
-2148 RIPNAWLSIITRR
+2148 RIPDAWLSIIARR
-2161 HERSLGAP
+2161 HEQSLGAP
-2169 LTSDKAHVLGPPLTH
+2169 LTSDKAHVLGPPLTR

-2191 APFTPGQAQ
+2191 
-2200 PMGITHMSKQSLEP
+2200 
-2214 RAPPINEQFSQ
+2214 
-2225 IWAGPSSGHT
+2225 
-2235 QEVGIFS
+2235 
-2242 ISDKSIK
+2242 
-2249 PSAPHMPRLSTR
+2249 
-2261 LAPSTLKPF
+2261 KPF
-2270 QESKTSLLS
+2270 QESKTPLLS

-2302 GFKVSST
+2302 GFKVSPT

-2318 TQAPFVSGKSG
+2318 TQAPFVSGKSQ
-2329 GKGSFPREL
+2329 GKGSFGREL
-2338 PSSKQTLVSKGQFT
+2338 PSSKQTLVSKGQLT

-2380 LTLDSPLSPRQIL
+2380 L
-2393 IPRDSLTPQ
+2393 
-2402 SPLISKLPLASRQ
+2402 
-2415 PLISGIPP
+2415 ISGIPP
-2423 ASSPIPSLWAPLFPG
+2423 ASSQIPSLWAPLFPG

-2448 PGELI
+2448 PGELM
-2453 ESGLSTFSEQ
+2453 ESGLSTSEQ

-2468 LPTTCEQSPYLQAPS
+2468 LPTACEQSPYLQAPS

-2509 PPPPWAPSTPAKP
+2509 PPPPRTPSTPGKP

-2545 QAPFTAKKFQISEVS
+2545 QAPFTTKKFQISEVS

-2572 FTMEQLRTFQPY
+2572 FTMEQLRTVQSY

-2591 VSQTPYIDEGDLSTL
+2591 VSQTPYIDEGALPTR

-2617 TQLPKRSQISPSEW
+2617 TQLPKRSQIAPSEW

-2655 KMMIPPSSFQELK
+2655 KMMIPSSSFQELK

-2737 IIKRLLAIQNSGKG
+2737 IIKRILAIQNSGRG

-2780 SLEQKRTQCLR
+2780 SLEQKRNQCLR
-2791 KMMFLFSQLQDMYQL
+2791 KMMFLFSQLQDKYQL

-2820 KPAPTKFIQQPFLE
+2820 KPTPTKFIQQPFLE
-2834 LLVKEDRKFDIF
+2834 LLMKEDRKSDIF
-2846 KKFRQEDQMATIWN
+2846 KKFRQQEDQMAAIWN
-2860 ADQSISSY
+2860 ADQSTTSY

-2905 ASIQSQFNKNPKRL
+2905 ASIQSQ

>member
-19 TIQPKADLEAS
+19 TIQPKTDLEAS

-73 RYTFDEFAETGKTM
+73 RYTFDEFVETGKTM

-92 KKQRTKVLEKVS
+92 KKQRTKLLEKVS

-152 PKTFKAIEGNVKRLS
+152 PKTFKAIEGNVNRLH

-230 LQELIDTTMF
+230 LRELIDTTMF
-240 NKLENNAINYI
+240 NKLENNAITYI

-272 NLHPGIYISEES
+272 NLHPGICISEES

-333 FSPESSMGFSM
+333 FSPKSSMGFSM
-344 TDEAASMDNTL
+344 TDEAVSMDNIL
-355 TKEFENRMD
+355 MKEFENRMD

-382 SHTVQ
+382 SHTAE

-464 PKTKVDY
+464 SKTKVDY
-471 DLDLQAQQKM
+471 DLDLQAQRKTSQEIQPLSIAQRKT

-571 ASIQPDKS
+571 GSIQPDKS

-597 TSKEGKTKE
+597 TSKEGKTEE
-606 EDTSVFSKKGK
+606 EDTSVFTKKGK

-775 LNEID
+775 LTEID

-789 KEEEKQRQE
+789 EEEEKQRQE

-816 LQEKRNLCKMS
+816 LQEKRNLWKMS

-840 KEGEQEQQKQ
+840 KEGEQEEQKQ

-946 ESQWH
+946 ESQWQ

-990 LLLHTKTDF
+990 LLLRTKKEF

-1034 KSITVIHEEDQNQG
+1034 KSITVIHEEDQDQG

-1085 TLTPSQALAPDTTLT
+1085 TLTPSQALAQGITLT
-1100 PQQALEQGITLTPSQ
+1100 PSQALAQGITLTPSQALAQGITLTPSQALAQGITLTPSQALAQGITLTPSQ

-1125 SQALAPDTTL
+1125 SQALAPDITL
-1135 TSQQALAQGITLTPS
+1135 TSQQALAQDITLTSQQALVQGITLTPS

-1162 QALEQGITLTP
+1162 QAL
-1173 SQALAQGITL
+1173 AQD
-1183 TPQQALEQGITLS
+1183 
-1196 PQQVLAQGITLTPQQ
+1196 
-1211 VQAQGITLTP
+1211 
-1221 SQALAQGITLTSQ
+1221 
-1234 QALVQGITLTP
+1234 
-1245 QQALAQAITLTPQQA
+1245 ITLTPQQA

-1282 QALAQD
+1282 
-1288 ITLTPQQVQAR
+1288 
-1299 DITLTPHQALAQDI
+1299 QALAQDI

-1351 TPSQALA
+1351 TPRQALAQGITLSPSQALAPDITLTPQQVLEQDIILTPSQALAQGITLTPQQALAQGITLTPQQVQAQGITLTPRQALA

-1372 ITLTPQQA
+1372 ITLTPQQVLEQDIILTPSQA
-1380 LAQAITLTPQQVLE
+1380 LAQGITLTPQQVQAQDITLTPQQAQALGITLTPQQVLE
-1394 QDITLTPSQA
+1394 QDIILTPSQA

-1417 PQDITLTPQQALVQG
+1417 AQGITLTPQQALAQGITLTPQQVQAQDITLTPQQAQALG

-1448 PQQVQAQGITLS
+1448 PQQVQALGITLS
-1460 PNQVLAPDTTLTP
+1460 P
-1473 QQALPQDITLT
+1473 
-1484 PQQALVQGITLT
+1484 
-1496 PHQAQA
+1496 
-1502 LGITLTPQ
+1502 
-1510 QVQAQGITLSP
+1510 S
-1521 NQVLAPDTTLT
+1521 QVLAPDTTLT

-1590 LSPSQVLAPDITLTP
+1590 L
-1605 QQALEQG
+1605 
-1612 ITLTP
+1612 
-1617 QQAQALGIT
+1617 
-1626 LTPQQAQAQGIT
+1626 
-1638 LTPEQAQAQGITLT
+1638 TPEQAQAQG
-1652 PQQVLAQ
+1652 
-1659 GITLTPQQVLAP
+1659 
-1671 VITLTPQQ
+1671 
-1679 ALAQGITLTPQQ
+1679 
-1691 AQALGITLTP
+1691 
-1701 QQVQAQGITLTPEQ
+1701 
-1715 AQAHGITLTPQQVLA
+1715 
-1730 QGITLTPQQVLAP
+1730 
-1743 VITLTPQQALE
+1743 ITLTPQQALE

-1775 VQAQGITLT
+1775 VQAQGITLS
-1784 PEQAQAQGITL
+1784 
-1795 TPQQAQ
+1795 
-1801 AQGITLTP
+1801 
-1809 QHVLA
+1809 
-1814 QGITLTPQQVLA
+1814 
-1826 QGITLTPQQVQAQGI
+1826 PQQVQAQGI
-1841 TLTPQQVL
+1841 TLSPGQVL
-1849 AQGITLTPQ
+1849 APDITLTPQ
-1858 QVQAQGITLT
+1858 
-1868 PQQVQAQGITLTPQ
+1868 P
-1882 QVLAQGITLTPQQA
+1882 A

-1942 KSQGLGVTLTHEQVQ
+1942 KSQGLG
-1957 ALRAPV
+1957 
-1963 IFQQEGT
+1963 
-1970 LRDYITPIQGQTPKA
+1970 
-1985 PAQAHDM
+1985 
-1992 TLTPEQSQGMQIPVT
+1992 
-2007 TQQAQIL
+2007 
-2014 GVPITQGQDE
+2014 
-2024 ALGVTITPQ
+2024 
-2033 QAEAQAQ
+2033 
-2040 ARALMF
+2040 
-2046 TLTPENARIWGIT
+2046 
-2059 HTNEQAPAVGITLT
+2059 
-2073 PEQKQVLGVPLTLDQ
+2073 
-2088 AQALETPLTAEQAW
+2088 
-2102 KLGVAITPEM
+2102 
-2112 AQEVSHTL
+2112 
-2120 FLKQGKA
+2120 
-2127 LGIEQAQSFGTPL
+2127 
-2140 TLNQAQAL
+2140 
-2148 RIPNAWLSIITRR
+2148 
-2161 HERSLGAP
+2161 SLGAP

-2191 APFTPGQAQ
+2191 
-2200 PMGITHMSKQSLEP
+2200 
-2214 RAPPINEQFSQ
+2214 
-2225 IWAGPSSGHT
+2225 
-2235 QEVGIFS
+2235 
-2242 ISDKSIK
+2242 
-2249 PSAPHMPRLSTR
+2249 
-2261 LAPSTLKPF
+2261 KPF

-2309 SLQTSGFPF
+2309 SLQTSGLPF
-2318 TQAPFVSGKSG
+2318 TQAPFVSGKSR

-2380 LTLDSPLSPRQIL
+2380 L
-2393 IPRDSLTPQ
+2393 
-2402 SPLISKLPLASRQ
+2402 
-2415 PLISGIPP
+2415 ISGIPP
-2423 ASSPIPSLWAPLFPG
+2423 ASSQIPSLWAPLFPG

-2448 PGELI
+2448 PGELM

-2468 LPTTCEQSPYLQAPS
+2468 LPATCEQSPYLQAPS

-2509 PPPPWAPSTPAKP
+2509 PPPPRAPSTPAKP

-2591 VSQTPYIDEGDLSTL
+2591 VSQTPYIDEGDLPTL

-2780 SLEQKRTQCLR
+2780 SLEQRRNQCLR

-2820 KPAPTKFIQQPFLE
+2820 KPAPTRFIQQPFLE

-2846 KKFRQEDQMATIWN
+2846 KKFRQQEGQMATIWN
-2860 ADQSISSY
+2860 ADQSVSSY

-2905 ASIQSQFNKNPKRL
+2905 ASIQSQ

>member
-6 HTESDS
+6 HSESDS
-12 EKKAGDY
+12 EKKAVDY
-19 TIQPKADLEAS
+19 TIQPKADPEAS

-39 EVMSKIEQAQLLR
+39 DVMSKIEQAQLLR
-52 AREDINI
+52 AREGINI
-59 QLSDIKKSVQGVIH
+59 QLSDIKKSVQGIVH
-73 RYTFDEFAETGKTM
+73 RYTFDEFVETGRKV
-87 SLSEY
+87 SLSDY

-140 EHHHCIAQMEVL
+140 EHHHCITQMEIL
-152 PKTFKAIEGNVKRLS
+152 PKTFKAIESNVKRLS

-178 KQEEKKASRK
+178 KEEEKKMSRK

-260 ALSSLNNEAKII
+260 ALSSLNNEAKVI
-272 NLHPGIYISEES
+272 NLHPEICISEES

-321 ASPTS
+321 TLPTS

-333 FSPESSMGFSM
+333 FSPKSSMGFSM
-344 TDEAASMDNTL
+344 TDEAASMDNTWM
-355 TKEFENRMD
+355 KEFENRMD

-382 SHTVQ
+382 SHTAQ

-392 DLIEQQFPLLEK
+392 DLIEQQFLLLEK

-412 ITEDKISLKKGD
+412 TTEDKISLKKGD

-449 TSRSNLSNQTSKQIV
+449 TSRSNLSKQTSKQIIS
-464 PKTKVDY
+464 KTKVDY
-471 DLDLQAQQKM
+471 DFDLQSQQKTSQEIQPLSIARRKTSQEIQPLSIAQQKTSQEIQPLSIAQQKTSQEIQPLSIAQQKT

-501 QHVLSNFPSTDT
+501 QHILSNFPSTDT

-534 AYILEKCQIISDH
+534 AYILEKCQVISDH

-563 MSFQAVPF
+563 MSFQAVPSG
-571 ASIQPDKS
+571 SIQPDES
-579 SEKVKIKGKEHQ
+579 SEKVKIEGKEHQ

-597 TSKEGKTKE
+597 TSKEGKTEE
-606 EDTSVFSKKGK
+606 EDTSVFTKKGK
-617 SQELVESQSKTT
+617 SQELVESQSK
-629 KETSESTTV
+629 TSESTTV

-676 TMLEEELL
+676 TVPEEELL
-684 LKKAEVEK
+684 LRKAEVEK

-719 DIKKAGQ
+719 DIKIAGQ

-732 KQTRVSFMPGLH
+732 EQTTVSFMPGLH
-744 LQEPVSPTSEI
+744 LQEPISPKSEI
-755 SSLLSSESMDPVVQN
+755 SSLLSSESMDPVIQN

-775 LNEID
+775 LTEID
-780 APVVSLADH
+780 APVVSIAGKDH
-789 KEEEKQRQE
+789 MEKEKQRQE
-798 EYLLEVQGES
+798 EYLPEVQGES
-808 FNMNLKHQ
+808 LNMNLKHQ
-816 LQEKRNLCKMS
+816 LQERNLWKMG
-827 YQRIHKDLQKLQM
+827 YKRIKKDLQQLQP
-840 KEGEQEQQKQ
+840 KEGKQEQQKQ

-864 RMQTQTEQDE
+864 RMQKQTEQDE
-874 KQKGMEEEEEQKQK
+874 KQKGMEEEEQQKQK
-888 QQHLEAWRQKMK
+888 QQWLEARRQKMK

-906 EKEKGQQMEQLQKEV
+906 EKEEGQQMEQLQK
-921 KHMELESS
+921 ELESS

-962 EIPEE
+962 ERPEE
-967 LETVLSYSSIR
+967 LENVLSSASIR

-990 LLLHTKTDF
+990 LRSRTKKEF

-1009 ELVIPPTS
+1009 EPVIPPSS
-1017 TQLSSPGPF
+1017 TQFSSPGPF
-1026 SIPGQFPT
+1026 FIPGQFPT
-1034 KSITVIHEEDQNQG
+1034 KSIAVIHEEAESQG
-1048 ITLSPEQAQAL
+1048 ITLSPEQAQA
-1059 GITLTPQQAQE
+1059 

-1085 TLTPSQALAPDTTLT
+1085 TLTPSQALAQGITLT
-1100 PQQALEQGITLTPSQ
+1100 PQQALAQGITLTPSQ

-1125 SQALAPDTTL
+1125 SQALAQGITL
-1135 TSQQALAQGITLTPS
+1135 TPSQALAQGITLTPSQALAQGITLTPQQALAQGITLTPSQALAQGITLTPSQALAQGITLTPSQALAQGITLTPSQALAQGITLTPSQALAQGITLTPSQALAQGITLTPSQALAQGITLTPSQALAQGITLTPSQALAQGITLTPQQALAQGITLTPSQALAQGITLTPSQALAQGITLTPQQALAQGITLTPS

-1162 QALEQGITLTP
+1162 QAL
-1173 SQALAQGITL
+1173 
-1183 TPQQALEQGITLS
+1183 
-1196 PQQVLAQGITLTPQQ
+1196 
-1211 VQAQGITLTP
+1211 
-1221 SQALAQGITLTSQ
+1221 
-1234 QALVQGITLTP
+1234 
-1245 QQALAQAITLTPQQA
+1245 
-1260 LAQGITL
+1260 
-1267 TPQQVQAQDITLTPQ
+1267 
-1282 QALAQD
+1282 
-1288 ITLTPQQVQAR
+1288 
-1299 DITLTPHQALAQDI
+1299 
-1313 TLTPQQVQALGITL
+1313 
-1327 TPHQAQ
+1327 
-1333 ALGIT
+1333 
-1338 LTPQQ
+1338 
-1343 VQAQGITL
+1343 AQGITL

-1358 QGITLTPSQALAPD
+1358 QGITLTPSQALA
-1372 ITLTPQQA
+1372 
-1380 LAQAITLTPQQVLE
+1380 
-1394 QDITLTPSQA
+1394 
-1404 LAQGI
+1404 QGI
-1409 TLTPQQAL
+1409 TLTPQQAQAL
-1417 PQDITLTPQQALVQG
+1417 DITLTPQQAQ
-1432 ITLTPHQ
+1432 
-1439 AQALGITLT
+1439 
-1448 PQQVQAQGITLS
+1448 
-1460 PNQVLAPDTTLTP
+1460 
-1473 QQALPQDITLT
+1473 
-1484 PQQALVQGITLT
+1484 
-1496 PHQAQA
+1496 
-1502 LGITLTPQ
+1502 
-1510 QVQAQGITLSP
+1510 
-1521 NQVLAPDTTLT
+1521 
-1532 PQQVQAQG
+1532 
-1540 ITLTPEQAQAQ
+1540 
-1551 GITLTP
+1551 
-1557 QQVLAQGI
+1557 
-1565 TLTPQQVLAQGI
+1565 
-1577 TLTPQQVQAQGIT
+1577 
-1590 LSPSQVLAPDITLTP
+1590 
-1605 QQALEQG
+1605 EQG

-1617 QQAQALGIT
+1617 QQAQALDIT
-1626 LTPQQAQAQGIT
+1626 LTPQQAQALDIT
-1638 LTPEQAQAQGITLT
+1638 LSPQQAQALD
-1652 PQQVLAQ
+1652 
-1659 GITLTPQQVLAP
+1659 
-1671 VITLTPQQ
+1671 ITLTPQQ
-1679 ALAQGITLTPQQ
+1679 AQALDITLTPQQAQALDITLTPQQAQEQGITLTPQQ
-1691 AQALGITLTP
+1691 AQ
-1701 QQVQAQGITLTPEQ
+1701 
-1715 AQAHGITLTPQQVLA
+1715 
-1730 QGITLTPQQVLAP
+1730 
-1743 VITLTPQQALE
+1743 E

-1765 ALGITLTPQQ
+1765 ALDITLTPQQAQALDITLTPQQAQALDITLTPQQ
-1775 VQAQGITLT
+1775 VQALDITLTPQQAQALDITLTPQQAQEQGITLT
-1784 PEQAQAQGITL
+1784 PQQAQALDITL

-1809 QHVLA
+1809 QQA
-1814 QGITLTPQQVLA
+1814 QALDITLSPQQ
-1826 QGITLTPQQVQAQGI
+1826 T
-1841 TLTPQQVL
+1841 
-1849 AQGITLTPQ
+1849 
-1858 QVQAQGITLT
+1858 
-1868 PQQVQAQGITLTPQ
+1868 
-1882 QVLAQGITLTPQQA
+1882 
-1896 LEQGI
+1896 
-1901 TLTPQQAQ
+1901 Q
-1909 ALGITLTPQQVQAQ
+1909 ALGITLT
-1923 GITLTH
+1923 H
-1929 EQFKALMVTLTLE
+1929 EQ
-1942 KSQGLGVTLTHEQVQ
+1942 HEQ
-1957 ALRAPV
+1957 
-1963 IFQQEGT
+1963 
-1970 LRDYITPIQGQTPKA
+1970 
-1985 PAQAHDM
+1985 
-1992 TLTPEQSQGMQIPVT
+1992 
-2007 TQQAQIL
+2007 
-2014 GVPITQGQDE
+2014 
-2024 ALGVTITPQ
+2024 
-2033 QAEAQAQ
+2033 
-2040 ARALMF
+2040 
-2046 TLTPENARIWGIT
+2046 
-2059 HTNEQAPAVGITLT
+2059 
-2073 PEQKQVLGVPLTLDQ
+2073 
-2088 AQALETPLTAEQAW
+2088 
-2102 KLGVAITPEM
+2102 
-2112 AQEVSHTL
+2112 
-2120 FLKQGKA
+2120 
-2127 LGIEQAQSFGTPL
+2127 
-2140 TLNQAQAL
+2140 
-2148 RIPNAWLSIITRR
+2148 
-2161 HERSLGAP
+2161 SLGAP
-2169 LTSDKAHVLGPPLTH
+2169 LTSDNAHVLGSPLTR

-2225 IWAGPSSGHT
+2225 FRAGPSSGHT

-2242 ISDKSIK
+2242 IPDKSIK
-2249 PSAPHMPRLSTR
+2249 PSAPHMPKPSTR

-2270 QESKTSLLS
+2270 QESKTPLLS
-2279 GQSTTSRTRWP
+2279 GQSTTSRTRWS

-2318 TQAPFVSGKSG
+2318 TQAPFVSGKSR
-2329 GKGSFPREL
+2329 GKGSFGREL

-2380 LTLDSPLSPRQIL
+2380 LTLDSLLSPRQIL

-2423 ASSPIPSLWAPLFPG
+2423 ASSQIPSLWAPLFPG
-2438 KPLIPGAPSV
+2438 KPLIPRAPSV
-2448 PGELI
+2448 PGELM
-2453 ESGLSTFSEQ
+2453 ESGLSTSEQ

-2468 LPTTCEQSPYLQAPS
+2468 LPTACEQSPYLQAPS

-2509 PPPPWAPSTPAKP
+2509 PPPPRAPSTPGKP
-2522 PKDLSLKSKSAL
+2522 PKDLSLKSKAAL

-2545 QAPFTAKKFQISEVS
+2545 PAPFTTKKFQISEVS

-2572 FTMEQLRTFQPY
+2572 FTLEQLRTFQSY

-2591 VSQTPYIDEGDLSTL
+2591 VSQTPYIDEGALPAR

-2617 TQLPKRSQISPSEW
+2617 TQLPKRSQIAPSEW

-2676 KAQRKNLILLNQT
+2676 KAQRKNLILLNQS

-2695 PSELHTTA
+2695 PSELNTTA

-2737 IIKRLLAIQNSGKG
+2737 IIKRILAIQNSGRG

-2780 SLEQKRTQCLR
+2780 SLEQKRNQCLR

-2820 KPAPTKFIQQPFLE
+2820 KPTPTKFIQQPFLE
-2834 LLVKEDRKFDIF
+2834 LLMKEDRKSDIF
-2846 KKFRQEDQMATIWN
+2846 KKFRQEDQMAAIWN
-2860 ADQSISSY
+2860 ADQSTTSY

-2905 ASIQSQFNKNPKRL
+2905 ASIQSQ

>member
-1448 PQQVQAQGITLS
+1448 PQQ
-1460 PNQVLAPDTTLTP
+1460 
-1473 QQALPQDITLT
+1473 
-1484 PQQALVQGITLT
+1484 
-1496 PHQAQA
+1496 AQA
-1502 LGITLTPQ
+1502 LGI
-1510 QVQAQGITLSP
+1510 
-1521 NQVLAPDTTLT
+1521 TLT

-1551 GITLTP
+1551 G
-1557 QQVLAQGI
+1557 
-1565 TLTPQQVLAQGI
+1565 
-1577 TLTPQQVQAQGIT
+1577 
-1590 LSPSQVLAPDITLTP
+1590 ITLTP

-1730 QGITLTPQQVLAP
+1730 QG
-1743 VITLTPQQALE
+1743 ITLTPQQALE

-2191 APFTPGQAQ
+2191 
-2200 PMGITHMSKQSLEP
+2200 
-2214 RAPPINEQFSQ
+2214 
-2225 IWAGPSSGHT
+2225 
-2235 QEVGIFS
+2235 
-2242 ISDKSIK
+2242 
-2249 PSAPHMPRLSTR
+2249 
-2261 LAPSTLKPF
+2261 KPF

-2371 GTPPTLGQP
+2371 GTPPTLG
-2380 LTLDSPLSPRQIL
+2380 
-2393 IPRDSLTPQ
+2393 
-2402 SPLISKLPLASRQ
+2402 Q

-2846 KKFRQEDQMATIWN
+2846 KKFRQQEDQMATIWN

-2905 ASIQSQFNKNPKRL
+2905 ASIQSQ